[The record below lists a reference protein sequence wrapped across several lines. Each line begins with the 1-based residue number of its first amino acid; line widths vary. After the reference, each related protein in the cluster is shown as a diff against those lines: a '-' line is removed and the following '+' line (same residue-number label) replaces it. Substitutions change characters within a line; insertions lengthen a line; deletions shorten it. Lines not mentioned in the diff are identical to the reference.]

1 MENGNHGKQSFSSYL
16 ARLNFQTSKDF
27 SCEGLQCGEK
37 NTGEK
42 EEQKGNRNYLKM
54 ELNLKL
60 GGTGHIDGRHSFS
73 RSFQVKKMK
82 TFRML
87 LARCTQLFSSCSKLL
102 SCNQIL
108 DLNLLVFPLL
118 PRQTQAS
125 IHEYF
130 QQNRQLY
137 RLTYSRLHNSPN
149 KPTQNI

>member
-37 NTGEK
+37 KTGEK

-60 GGTGHIDGRHSFS
+60 GGTGHIDGCHSFS

-82 TFRML
+82 TFHML